1 MAKDRL
7 QKIIAQS
14 GVCSRRQAEQLILEG
29 KVKVNG
35 IVMNTLGAKADI
47 YEDKIDVNGKRI
59 AKPDNWTYVM
69 LNKPPKYITSRK
81 DDLDRPTVFELL
93 KGLDVRLFSVGRLD
107 GDTEGLLLLTNDGQL
122 SNVLTHPAG
131 EIPKTYQVKV
141 SGKPSLMDLEK
152 LQQGVLLEDG
162 MAKVDNLFY
171 IQPGR
176 QVSENNTWLEITI
189 SEGRNRLI
197 RRMMEKIG
205 HNVIRLRRV
214 KFASLELDY
223 KLKQGEWR
231 HLKADEVRKLKNMAD
246 QASQK
251 KESQDTQLPSKK
263 SWSGD
268 F

>member
-1 MAKDRL
+1 MAQDRL

-29 KVKVNG
+29 KVRVNG
-35 IVMNTLGAKADI
+35 IITNTLGAKADI
-47 YEDKIDVNGKRI
+47 YIDKIDVNGKRI
-59 AKPDNWTYVM
+59 SRPDNWTYVM
-69 LNKPPKYITSRK
+69 LNKPPRYITSRK

-93 KGLDVRLFSVGRLD
+93 KGLDVRLFAVGRLD

-122 SNVLTHPAG
+122 SNLLTHPVG
-131 EIPKTYQVKV
+131 EVPKTYHVKV
-141 SGKPSLMDLEK
+141 SGRPSLMDLEK
-152 LQQGVLLEDG
+152 LQQGVLLDDG

-176 QVSENNTWLEITI
+176 QISESNTWLEITI

-214 KFASLELDY
+214 KFANLELDHR
-223 KLKQGEWR
+223 LKHGEWR
-231 HLKADEVRKLKNMAD
+231 HLKADEVKKLKNLGI
-246 QASQK
+246 QAEQK
-251 KESQDTQLPSKK
+251 KSDQEAEIKTE
-263 SWSGD
+263 WSGD